1 MKAFESKN
9 NFFHLSAAAA
19 GVLLI
24 GLFMSFVPQSLA
36 EALDA
41 PHDPYLV
48 PTKSKDENK
57 ETNKAKDEKKVQ
69 LESLAVEPSPLA
81 RVEESASK
89 EKEPAKE
96 KDVKKKPDPEP
107 STPPAGPLTT
117 ANPEADANTK
127 AILAYIAGLKAKSAD
142 KVISG
147 QFIGHPAKPGT
158 TYFEENY
165 EDLVTGLEQLTG
177 ESIGMVGADYA
188 QLTDEN
194 PVIDL
199 ELTNEPLIDHWND
212 GGLVTVSWHS
222 RNPWNGKDARDTA
235 VKGKFSDILKPGTPA
250 NKAWMEELDV
260 IADGLLD
267 LQEAGVTVLWRPLHE
282 SNGNA
287 FWWSKAGSSDFKAL
301 WKQMFVYL
309 TEEKGL
315 NNLLWVYSV
324 VPKLKS
330 SDGRRGEEVNYPG
343 SEYVDITGLDIYAPE
358 LDEMVPSYKK
368 MLKFGK
374 PFGLTEYGP
383 YKGSDAKKNP
393 SLELPHFNYD
403 HLADEIRANMPE
415 AAFFQAWNHGHSMAH
430 QLNAAGLLKDPWI
443 TDATDWN

>member
-1 MKAFESKN
+1 MISFRFKDNLHRIFLALFS
-9 NFFHLSAAAA
+9 
-19 GVLLI
+19 VLLI
-24 GLFMSFVPQSLA
+24 GVFMSFVPQSRA
-36 EALDA
+36 EALDVQQ
-41 PHDPYLV
+41 DPYLV

-57 ETNKAKDEKKVQ
+57 DAYKLKDENKRVP
-69 LESLAVEPSPLA
+69 ESLDIEPSPLA
-81 RVEESASK
+81 RVESASAK

-96 KDVKKKPDPEP
+96 KDANKKKE
-107 STPPAGPLTT
+107 SPAALTT

-127 AILAYIAGLKAKSAD
+127 AILAYIAGLKSKASD
-142 KVISG
+142 RVISG
-147 QFIGHPAKPGT
+147 QFIGHPAKPGS

-165 EDLVTGLEQLTG
+165 EELVTGLEQLTG

-188 QLTDEN
+188 QLTDES
-194 PVIDL
+194 PVLDL
-199 ELTNEPLIDHWND
+199 ELTNEPLIEHWNE

-222 RNPWNGKDARDTA
+222 RNPWNGQDARDTEI
-235 VKGKFSDILKPGTPA
+235 KGKFSDILKPGTAA

-260 IADGLLD
+260 IAAGLLD

-287 FWWSKAGSSDFKAL
+287 FWWSKAGSTDFKAL

-309 TEEKGL
+309 SEVKGL

-324 VPKLKS
+324 VPKVKS
-330 SDGRRGEEVNYPG
+330 SDNRRGEDVNYPG
-343 SEYVDITGLDIYAPE
+343 SQYVDITGLDIYAPE
-358 LDEMVPSYKK
+358 LDEMAPSYKK

-374 PFGLTEYGP
+374 PFGITEFGP

-393 SLELPHFNYD
+393 ALELPHYD
-403 HLADEIRANMPE
+403 YSHLIDEIRTHMPQ
-415 AAFFQAWNHGHSMAH
+415 ASFFQAWNHGHSMAR
-430 QLNAAGLLKDPWI
+430 QLNATGLLNDSWV